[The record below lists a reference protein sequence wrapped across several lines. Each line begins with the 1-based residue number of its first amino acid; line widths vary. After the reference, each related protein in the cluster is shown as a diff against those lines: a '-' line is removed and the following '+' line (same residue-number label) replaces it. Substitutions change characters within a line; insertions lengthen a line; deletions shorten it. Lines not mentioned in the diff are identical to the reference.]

1 VLHDVEGFSLSEVSA
16 ITGASPAAAQT
27 RLVRGRRELHA
38 RIAADPELSSLLKRF
53 PGNREEEEP

>member
-1 VLHDVEGFSLSEVSA
+1 VEGFSLSEVSE

-38 RIAADPELSSLLKRF
+38 RIAQDPELASLIRRAQ
-53 PGNREEEEP
+53 GYRSEEES